1 MPSKYLI
8 SIAHS
13 NLILSPINLLNHISF
28 AFKPT
33 MNSNSQLFTHLAPF
47 YSNNSLSRS
56 KVLFHLLLRNSHY
69 LKMLLPK
76 YLAGLL
82 KCCLKVAN

>member
-13 NLILSPINLLNHISF
+13 NLILSPINLLNRISF
-28 AFKPT
+28 AFKPV

-56 KVLFHLLLRNSHY
+56 KVLFHLLLRNLHY
-69 LKMLLPK
+69 LKTLLPM
-76 YLAGLL
+76 YLIMSP
-82 KCCLKVAN
+82 KCYPIEVN